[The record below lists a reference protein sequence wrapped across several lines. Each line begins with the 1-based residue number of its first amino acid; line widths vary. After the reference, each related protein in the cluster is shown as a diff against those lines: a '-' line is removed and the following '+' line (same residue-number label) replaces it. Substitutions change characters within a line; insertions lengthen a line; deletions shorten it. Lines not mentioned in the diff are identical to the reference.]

1 MKLIVQIPCFNE
13 EHTLPQ
19 TVADIPRDIEGIDT
33 VEVLIIDDGSS
44 DRTVDVAREIG
55 VDHIIRN
62 SANKGLARTFSKGI
76 EACLK
81 RGADIIVNTDGDNQ
95 YAGSSI
101 PDLVRPIVEDR
112 ADIVIGDRQ
121 TSGIR
126 HFSPLKKLL
135 QKVGSAM
142 VRTLSGIDVRDTVS
156 GFRAYSRDA
165 AIATNVVTEFS
176 YTVETII
183 QAGTGGM
190 TVLSVPV
197 ATNAKTRESR
207 LFKSIGGFIQRQATT
222 MLRSYTMYRSLRV
235 FTTMGAVMML
245 IGLLPLV
252 RFLFFYLTGEG
263 DGKVQ
268 SLVIGSVFITLGYVT
283 FSMALLADSI
293 AMNRRL
299 IERTLDKVRR
309 LELEQ
314 LPHVASQVALDEID
328 AKPADNRTDAE
339 NE

>member
-1 MKLIVQIPCFNE
+1 MKLIVQIPCYNE

-19 TVADIPRDIEGIDT
+19 TVKDIPRQIEGIDT
-33 VEVLIIDDGSS
+33 VEILIIDDGSS
-44 DRTVDVAREIG
+44 DRTVEVAREIG
-55 VDHIIRN
+55 VDHIICN
-62 SANKGLARTFSKGI
+62 SANKGLARTFAKGI
-76 EACLK
+76 EACLH

-95 YAGSSI
+95 YSGASI
-101 PDLVRPIVEDR
+101 PDLVRPILEQR
-112 ADIVIGDRQ
+112 ADIVIGNRE
-121 TSGIR
+121 THKVA

-135 QKVGSAM
+135 QRVGSAM
-142 VRTLSGIDVRDTVS
+142 VRRLSGLNVQDTVS

-183 QAGTGGM
+183 QAGVNGM

-197 ATNAKTRESR
+197 GTNPKTRESR
-207 LFKSIGGFIQRQATT
+207 LFRSIGGFIQRQATT

-235 FTTMGAVMML
+235 FTSAGVVMIL
-245 IGLLPLV
+245 IGLFPLI
-252 RFLFFYLTGEG
+252 RFLYFYMIGEG

-268 SLVIGSVFITLGYVT
+268 SLIIGSVFITLGYVT

-309 LELEQ
+309 LELDQTEHQ
-314 LPHVASQVALDEID
+314 KQERSSDQ
-328 AKPADNRTDAE
+328 
-339 NE
+339 